1 MFTFVLILLVVV
13 CIALV
18 GIVLIQNPKGGGLVS
33 EFSTANQIIGVQKS
47 TDGVEK
53 VTWGLASTLFVLCL
67 VSTLM
72 GTSQQNES
80 APQKESLIKDK
91 VIELPSAPQAPMN
104 QAPQE
109 NGGGQQPM
117 PEQQQTPPTK

>member
-1 MFTFVLILLVVV
+1 MFTFVLILLVIV

-67 VSTLM
+67 ISTLM
-72 GTSQQNES
+72 GTSQQKEGT
-80 APQKESLIKDK
+80 PEKESLIKDK
-91 VIELPSAPQAPMN
+91 VIELPSTPQAPMN
-104 QAPQE
+104 QPAQD
-109 NGGGQQPM
+109 NGGTQQM
-117 PEQQQTPPTK
+117 PDQQTPPTK